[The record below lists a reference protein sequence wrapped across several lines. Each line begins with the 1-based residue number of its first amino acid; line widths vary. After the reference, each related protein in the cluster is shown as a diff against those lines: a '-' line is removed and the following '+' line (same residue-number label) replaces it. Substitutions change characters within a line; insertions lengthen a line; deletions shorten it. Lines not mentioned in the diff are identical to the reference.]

1 MDRQIVDQDGR
12 MVAKVD
18 DVELGE
24 REDGR
29 LVVTGL
35 LTGPGVLGARL
46 GGAVGSITTAV
57 WSRLSGR
64 DEADPRRVDISL
76 VGEIGTVIR
85 LSVSRR
91 TADVDGFE
99 TWMRDRSSA
108 PCPVPGRTRSERPSP
123 AQRSPRHA
131 RRVRRRPRRR
141 QVTDVRLASR
151 PERGTR
157 PATSSWTGS

>member
-1 MDRQIVDQDGR
+1 MDAQLELLDRQIVDHDGR

-18 DVELGE
+18 DVELTE

-46 GGAVGSITTAV
+46 GGALGSLTTAV

-64 DEADPRRVDISL
+64 SPDDPGRVDMGL
-76 VGEIGTVIR
+76 VGDISTVITLR
-85 LSVSRR
+85 VSRR

-99 TWMRDRSSA
+99 TWMRDRVIA
-108 PCPVPGRTRSERPSP
+108 AIPGSG
-123 AQRSPRHA
+123 
-131 RRVRRRPRRR
+131 
-141 QVTDVRLASR
+141 TD
-151 PERGTR
+151 PQ
-157 PATSSWTGS
+157 